1 MNDDDAFDQAGLG
14 NAEWPFFWITQTAH
28 RYTQV
33 MEARLKTIGVDPT
46 YWRVMTALDEGKRLS
61 VSEISAQCILKPN
74 TATKIV
80 QRMLAEGL
88 VETGERAGDA
98 RVTEVMLTGKGDALA
113 AKARV
118 VADEV
123 YAQAFAGLSQDER
136 LVLDMLLER
145 VFNRLG

>member
-1 MNDDDAFDQAGLG
+1 VNDDDAFDQAGLR

-46 YWRVMTALDEGKRLS
+46 YWRVMMALGEGKRLS

-80 QRMLAEGL
+80 QRMLAERL
-88 VETGERAGDA
+88 VKTGERAGDA

>member
-1 MNDDDAFDQAGLG
+1 MNDDDAFDRAGLP
-14 NAEWPFFWITQTAH
+14 NAEWPFFWITKTAH
-28 RYTQV
+28 RYTHV

-80 QRMLAEGL
+80 HRMLAEGL